1 MPILADRLCELEN
14 GMPID
19 EIGRRGLSMLTALKA
34 VHALDLVHRDLKP
47 ENIFSTDQPTV
58 TRIFD
63 FGLVKPPAG
72 APQQD
77 TTVGTFMGTPEYM
90 APEQLDSSAPVD
102 RARRHLRHRRGVLRD
117 AGRAAAVLGE
127 RRRGSAGAGEP
138 ARAAAVALRR
148 ERSAR
153 ARGRHPPLSGQG
165 SGTPLHVDRR
175 AGGGVRR
182 RRWRSPAERGGAPR
196 RPRAAPPAAD
206 ARLPPPRRR
215 PASRWRCSR
224 SAACRSTPSTRRS
237 RRGAA
242 TSRKRVAA
250 AASGCS
256 ARRPARTPSRAR
268 SGWPIR

>member
-1 MPILADRLCELEN
+1 
-14 GMPID
+14 MPID
-19 EIGRRGLSMLTALKA
+19 ELGRRALSILNALKA

-72 APQQD
+72 TPQQD

-102 RARRHLRHRRGVLRD
+102 RRADIYAIGAVFYEML
-117 AGRAAAVLGE
+117 AGRPPFWGNAAEVQQALAN
-127 RRRGSAGAGEP
+127 RR
-138 ARAAAVALRR
+138 ALRPSR
-148 ERSAR
+148 YVAS
-153 ARGRHPPLSGQG
+153 
-165 SGTPLHVDRR
+165 
-175 AGGGVRR
+175 
-182 RRWRSPAERGGAPR
+182 
-196 RPRAAPPAAD
+196 APPALEDVILRCLAKD
-206 ARLPPPRRR
+206 PERRYTSTDELAAAFEAALAQSHDVPAAPPPRRGAARRRREGR
-215 PASRWRCSR
+215 PCRRRRRASRWRCSR
-224 SAACRSTPSTRRS
+224 SAASRSTRSTRRS
-237 RRGAA
+237 RRVAA
-242 TSRKRVAA
+242 TSPKRAAA